1 MKLEIDLFALISAA
15 SSCSV
20 GVRGAHR
27 MLLKQVEFPF
37 FHLLLQHTQGNQSH
51 AARIA
56 GISRKTLAT
65 KLKRYHLS
73 ITKQVGSL

>member
-1 MKLEIDLFALISAA
+1 MKIEIDLFALISTA
-15 SSCSV
+15 SQRST
-20 GVRGAHR
+20 GVLGAYR
-27 MLLKQVEFPF
+27 MLLKQLEFPF

-65 KLKRYHLS
+65 KLQSSGLS